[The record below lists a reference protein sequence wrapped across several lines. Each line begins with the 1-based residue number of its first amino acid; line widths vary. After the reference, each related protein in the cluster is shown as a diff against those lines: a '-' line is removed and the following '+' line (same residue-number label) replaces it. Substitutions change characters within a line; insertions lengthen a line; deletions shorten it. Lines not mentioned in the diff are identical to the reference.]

1 LGFDHRGSMDVGVH
15 PDSSEGQALANYLRK
30 SGIPFLAFRTAVP
43 GSATGPHIHIGPPSG
58 RLTH

>member
-1 LGFDHRGSMDVGVH
+1 MDVGVH
-15 PDSSEGQALANYLRK
+15 PDSSEGQALVNYLRK